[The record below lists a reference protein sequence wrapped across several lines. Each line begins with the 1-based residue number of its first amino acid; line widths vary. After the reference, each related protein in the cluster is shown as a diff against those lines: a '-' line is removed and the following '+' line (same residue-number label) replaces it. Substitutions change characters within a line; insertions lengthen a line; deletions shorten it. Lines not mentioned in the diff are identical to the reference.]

1 MYLPQL
7 RLAKFNNGHQAS
19 HVFTNSVYIIL
30 LQQTMYRVV
39 KLLYGDIQ
47 NGEYR
52 FLYSFAFIVA
62 SLFDLILE
70 KAKNILLLSLY
81 MGYDVN
87 TKFRVRDQLIF

>member
-1 MYLPQL
+1 
-7 RLAKFNNGHQAS
+7 
-19 HVFTNSVYIIL
+19 
-30 LQQTMYRVV
+30 MYRVV
-39 KLLYGDIQ
+39 KLLYGDIH

-52 FLYSFAFIVA
+52 FLYSFAFIAA

-87 TKFRVRDQLIF
+87 TEFRVRDQQKKNTHILTF

>member
-1 MYLPQL
+1 
-7 RLAKFNNGHQAS
+7 
-19 HVFTNSVYIIL
+19 
-30 LQQTMYRVV
+30 MYRVV

-87 TKFRVRDQLIF
+87 TEFRVRDQQKENPHILTF